1 VVVASGV
8 DRRMWLGAL
17 TVDAPARGD
26 DGGAEFGDFIPVSS
40 PSAEQAV
47 GDAELSEVFQQT
59 IAEFSAG
66 LGERDRQIVEE
77 RIIAED
83 QKTLQELANE
93 FGVSRERVRQLEKRL
108 VDQLREFMKA
118 KLVDFEYYAP
128 DANE

>member
-1 VVVASGV
+1 MGRVHAL
-8 DRRMWLGAL
+8 RRD
-17 TVDAPARGD
+17 DA
-26 DGGAEFGDFIPVSS
+26 GAEFGDFIPVSGA
-40 PSAEQAV
+40 SAEQVV

-59 IAEFSAG
+59 IAEFSAE